1 MQVTPSEFAKALDLI
16 VINPPTPNHVRYIE
30 VPDICRPG
38 LQFAGYFDVFSDEL
52 PQLIGKTE
60 ITYLQSLSADTL
72 KERLIRYFSY
82 DLPCIIIA
90 RGMECPPI
98 MLDMAR
104 ANNIPVYGTPL
115 TTSLFCTYAMEY
127 LAEAFA
133 PHQTCHGVLMDIY
146 GVGVLITG
154 ESGVGKSECALDLL
168 SRGHRL
174 IADDVVDFSR
184 IGISLFGEAP
194 TIVQDLMELRGVGI
208 IDIKKIFGI
217 GAVARRKKLDLI
229 IQLALWQDG
238 KEYDRLGRSDLKKNI
253 LGIDIP
259 LLDIPVRPGRS
270 LSTIIEIA
278 ARRWALIKE
287 GEDAAQ
293 ELDRRLQARYNAH
306 KEEAFLGGE

>member
-1 MQVTPSEFAKALDLI
+1 
-16 VINPPTPNHVRYIE
+16 
-30 VPDICRPG
+30 
-38 LQFAGYFDVFSDEL
+38 
-52 PQLIGKTE
+52 
-60 ITYLQSLSADTL
+60 
-72 KERLIRYFSY
+72 
-82 DLPCIIIA
+82 
-90 RGMECPPI
+90 
-98 MLDMAR
+98 
-104 ANNIPVYGTPL
+104 
-115 TTSLFCTYAMEY
+115 
-127 LAEAFA
+127 
-133 PHQTCHGVLMDIY
+133 
-146 GVGVLITG
+146 
-154 ESGVGKSECALDLL
+154 
-168 SRGHRL
+168 
-174 IADDVVDFSR
+174 
-184 IGISLFGEAP
+184 
-194 TIVQDLMELRGVGI
+194 MELRGVGI